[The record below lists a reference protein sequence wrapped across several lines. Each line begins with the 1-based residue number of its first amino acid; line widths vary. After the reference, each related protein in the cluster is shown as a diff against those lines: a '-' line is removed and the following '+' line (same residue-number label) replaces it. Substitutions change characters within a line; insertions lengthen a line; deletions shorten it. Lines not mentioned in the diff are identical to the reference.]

1 MGVDDRMRDPD
12 RVTNLFRIHAGLC
25 PMTALII
32 HFDAERWFGLLPAPI
47 NFPKD
52 FRS

>member
-1 MGVDDRMRDPD
+1 
-12 RVTNLFRIHAGLC
+12 
-25 PMTALII
+25 MTAFII

-47 NFPKD
+47 NLPKD